1 MRVVEYY
8 KEYKGEEPFF
18 MRGQKYVYCW
28 GKYPD
33 GSVDIAVYSY
43 ANDFAYDYNDFR
55 EAMGIKENQTINNLQ
70 ENMENSISEK
80 IMQLKE
86 IQGQLDSAL
95 AAYKESIAELEAN
108 KGNLVPEVMEAF
120 KGQTQGAEKLKVAID
135 GIMVEITQESER
147 LSTSYKDAF
156 ETALTKVNENTR
168 KVLEQILE
176 DSKVAS
182 KVKGQMKIDGSKV
195 YEAMG
200 DMFGKLKD
208 WLSRA
213 ANKITGFSAKAEEG
227 IGEIEAMLNNYEEEE
242 ANKYAASNMDD
253 IEAGAMRET
262 KNEEMNESEVIKN
275 AATKHVLKGMGAEA
289 PKNTV
294 GTQPTTGGQVIKNAA
309 TKDMAKGKGETLKG
323 EKSLEEPKKE
333 NGVVK
338 NAATKD
344 VEGGKTA
351 GPASQNIEKQ
361 PTTGGQ
367 SIKNAATKDMS
378 KAIKSAPAK
387 AKVVSEDLD
396 TNDGVNKMDEDEVI
410 KNAATKDIKGS
421 KTEVGGKTSGLK
433 NMEEE
438 KSELALRAGAKGKV
452 YESEMEEEGWMN
464 ETEMNMG
471 ENAGASVAAEIA
483 KRLGEM
489 GIGGNE
495 AALTA
500 GLEAAMAN
508 PSPEA
513 EAKAKELLGL
523 PDAPVDQNP
532 IFEDEIP
539 TAMELLAGLA
549 GVITLFGAAYA
560 ITEKNK
566 IVAALKKVFGKGDD
580 TVKEYG
586 DEHSIPTDNAVKD
599 MSASAPKEESWM
611 NEEEEENEKLN
622 EAVNRMKQILK
633 Y

>member
-1 MRVVEYY
+1 MQVVEYY

-18 MRGQKYVYCW
+18 MKGQKYVYCW
-28 GKYPD
+28 GKYPN

-55 EAMGIKENQTINNLQ
+55 SAMGINEITNNLQ
-70 ENMENSISEK
+70 ENMENSINEK
-80 IMQLKE
+80 VMQLKE
-86 IQGQLDSAL
+86 IQAQLDSAL
-95 AAYKESIAELEAN
+95 AAYKESIAELEAS

-195 YEAMG
+195 YEDMG

-213 ANKITGFSAKAEEG
+213 ANKITGFSTKAEEG
-227 IGEIEAMLNNYEEEE
+227 IGEIEAMLNNHEEEE

-253 IEAGAMRET
+253 IEAGAIRET
-262 KNEEMNESEVIKN
+262 KNGEMNESEVIKN

-367 SIKNAATKDMS
+367 TIKNAATKDMS
-378 KAIKSAPAK
+378 KTIKAAPAK
-387 AKVVSEDLD
+387 AKVVAEDLD
-396 TNDGVNKMDEDEVI
+396 TNDGVNKMDEDNEVI
-410 KNAATKDIKGS
+410 KNAATKDIKG

-464 ETEMNMG
+464 EEEMGMA
-471 ENAGASVAAEIA
+471 ENANANVAAEIA
-483 KRLGEM
+483 KRLGEI
-489 GIGGNE
+489 GIGGSE

-532 IFEDEIP
+532 VFEDALP
-539 TAMELLAGLA
+539 TANEFLAAMA
-549 GVITLFGAAYA
+549 GVISLFGLAFVLSYK
-560 ITEKNK
+560 EK
-566 IVAALKKVFGKGDD
+566 IIETLKKTFGKGDD

-586 DEHSIPTDNAVKD
+586 DEHSIPTDSAVKN

-611 NEEEEENEKLN
+611 NEEEDEKLN

>member
-8 KEYKGEEPFF
+8 KEYKDEVPF
-18 MRGQKYVYCW
+18 MMGGRKYVYCW

-33 GSVDIAVYSY
+33 GKVDIAVYSY

-55 EAMGIKENQTINNLQ
+55 EAMGIKENQTTNNLQ
-70 ENMENSISEK
+70 ENMENSINDK
-80 IMQLKE
+80 VMQLKE
-86 IQGQLDSAL
+86 IQSQLDSAL

-108 KGNLVPEVMEAF
+108 KSSLVPEVMEAF

-147 LSTSYKDAF
+147 LTTSYQKAF
-156 ETALTKVNENTR
+156 DMALTKVNENTR

-176 DSKVAS
+176 NSKVAS

-213 ANKITGFSAKAEEG
+213 ANKITGFSSKAEEG

-309 TKDMAKGKGETLKG
+309 TKDMAKGKGEALKG

-378 KAIKSAPAK
+378 KAMKSVPAK

-396 TNDGVNKMDEDEVI
+396 TNDGINKMDEDEVI
-410 KNAATKDIKGS
+410 KNAATKNIKGS

-433 NMEEE
+433 NMEE

-483 KRLGEM
+483 KSLGEM

-495 AALTA
+495 MALTA

-508 PSPEA
+508 PSPDA

-532 IFEDEIP
+532 IFEDDVP

-586 DEHSIPTDNAVKD
+586 DEHS
-599 MSASAPKEESWM
+599 MSAPKEESYMNKEESYM

-622 EAVNRMKQILK
+622 EAVNRMKQILR

>member
-1 MRVVEYY
+1 
-8 KEYKGEEPFF
+8 
-18 MRGQKYVYCW
+18 
-28 GKYPD
+28 
-33 GSVDIAVYSY
+33 
-43 ANDFAYDYNDFR
+43 
-55 EAMGIKENQTINNLQ
+55 
-70 ENMENSISEK
+70 
-80 IMQLKE
+80 
-86 IQGQLDSAL
+86 
-95 AAYKESIAELEAN
+95 
-108 KGNLVPEVMEAF
+108 
-120 KGQTQGAEKLKVAID
+120 
-135 GIMVEITQESER
+135 MVEITQESER

-195 YEAMG
+195 YEDMG

-213 ANKITGFSAKAEEG
+213 ANKITGFSTKAEEG
-227 IGEIEAMLNNYEEEE
+227 IGEIEAMLNNHEEEE

-253 IEAGAMRET
+253 IEAGAIRET

-289 PKNTV
+289 PKSTV

-367 SIKNAATKDMS
+367 AIKNAATKDMS
-378 KAIKSAPAK
+378 KTIKAAPAK
-387 AKVVSEDLD
+387 AKVVAEDLD
-396 TNDGVNKMDEDEVI
+396 TNDGINKMDEDNEVI

-464 ETEMNMG
+464 EEEMGMA
-471 ENAGASVAAEIA
+471 ENANANVAAEIA
-483 KRLGEM
+483 KRLGEI
-489 GIGGNE
+489 GIGGSE

-532 IFEDEIP
+532 VFEDALP
-539 TAMELLAGLA
+539 TANEFLAAMA
-549 GVITLFGAAYA
+549 GVISLFGLAFVLSYK
-560 ITEKNK
+560 EK
-566 IVAALKKVFGKGDD
+566 IIETLKKTFGKGDD

-586 DEHSIPTDNAVKD
+586 DEHAIPTDKAVND
-599 MSASAPKEESWM
+599 IPPPPDYETAMANQVYEMA
-611 NEEEEENEKLN
+611 NEKLN

>member
-1 MRVVEYY
+1 MQVVEYY
-8 KEYKGEEPFF
+8 KEYKDEVPF
-18 MRGQKYVYCW
+18 MMGGKKYVYCW

-33 GSVDIAVYSY
+33 GKIDIAVYSY

-55 EAMGIKENQTINNLQ
+55 SAMGINEITNNLQ
-70 ENMENSISEK
+70 ENMENSIKDK
-80 IMQLKE
+80 IMELKA
-86 IQGQLDSAL
+86 IQEKLDMAL
-95 AAYKESIAELEAN
+95 STYKASIAELETA
-108 KGNLVPEVMEAF
+108 KEQLVPEVMNAF
-120 KGQTQGAEKLKVAID
+120 KGQTVGAEKLKVKVDELI
-135 GIMVEITQESER
+135 VEIVQESEK
-147 LSTSYKDAF
+147 STVSYKTMSDLML
-156 ETALTKVNENTR
+156 EEIKKLDIVLGKTA
-168 KVLEQILE
+168 EQLQE

-182 KVKGQMKIDGSKV
+182 KVKGQLKIGGVKV
-195 YEAMG
+195 YEGESDGFMG
-200 DMFGKLKD
+200 KVLN
-208 WLSRA
+208 WL
-213 ANKITGFSAKAEEG
+213 NKSSEAKTKTIAKAEQS
-227 IGEIEAMLNNYEEEE
+227 IEAIESMIAQHDEEE

-262 KNEEMNESEVIKN
+262 KNEEMNESEVTKN
-275 AATKHVLKGMGAEA
+275 AATKHILKGMGAEA

-338 NAATKD
+338 NAATKN

-351 GPASQNIEKQ
+351 GPTSQNIEKQ

-367 SIKNAATKDMS
+367 AIKNAATKDMS
-378 KAIKSAPAK
+378 KTIKAAPAK

-396 TNDGVNKMDEDEVI
+396 TNDGVNKMDEDNEVI
-410 KNAATKDIKGS
+410 KNAATKDIKG

-489 GIGGNE
+489 GIGGDE
-495 AALTA
+495 TALTA

-532 IFEDEIP
+532 IFEDDIP
-539 TAMELLAGLA
+539 TTTELLTAMA
-549 GVITLFGAAYA
+549 GVISLFGIAFALSYK
-560 ITEKNK
+560 EK
-566 IVAALKKVFGKGDD
+566 IVAALKKTFGKGE
-580 TVKEYG
+580 VKEYT
-586 DEHSIPTDNAVKD
+586 DEAND
-599 MSASAPKEESWM
+599 MSESPVD
-611 NEEEEENEKLN
+611 ENPVYEMKDEKLN

>member
-1 MRVVEYY
+1 MQVVEYY
-8 KEYKGEEPFF
+8 KEYKDEVPF
-18 MRGQKYVYCW
+18 MMGGKKYVYCW

-33 GSVDIAVYSY
+33 GKIDIAVYSY

-55 EAMGIKENQTINNLQ
+55 SAMGINEITNNLQ
-70 ENMENSISEK
+70 ENMENSIKDK
-80 IMQLKE
+80 IMELKA
-86 IQGQLDSAL
+86 IQEKLDMAL
-95 AAYKESIAELEAN
+95 STYKASIAELETA
-108 KGNLVPEVMEAF
+108 KEQLVPEVMNAF
-120 KGQTQGAEKLKVAID
+120 KGQTVGAEKLKVKVDELI
-135 GIMVEITQESER
+135 VEIVQESEK
-147 LSTSYKDAF
+147 STVSYKTMSDLML
-156 ETALTKVNENTR
+156 EEIKKLDIVLGKTA
-168 KVLEQILE
+168 EQLQE

-182 KVKGQMKIDGSKV
+182 KVKGQLKIGGVKV
-195 YEAMG
+195 YEGESDGFMG
-200 DMFGKLKD
+200 KVLN
-208 WLSRA
+208 WL
-213 ANKITGFSAKAEEG
+213 NKSSEAKTKTIAKAEQS
-227 IGEIEAMLNNYEEEE
+227 IEAIESMIAQHDEEE

-262 KNEEMNESEVIKN
+262 KNEEMNESEVTKN
-275 AATKHVLKGMGAEA
+275 AATKHILKGMGAEA

-294 GTQPTTGGQVIKNAA
+294 GTQPTTGGQAIKNAA
-309 TKDMAKGKGETLKG
+309 TKDMSKGKGETLKG

-338 NAATKD
+338 NAATKN

-351 GPASQNIEKQ
+351 GPTSQNIEKQ

-367 SIKNAATKDMS
+367 AIKNAATKDMS
-378 KAIKSAPAK
+378 KTIKAAPAK

-396 TNDGVNKMDEDEVI
+396 TNDGVNKMDEDNEVI
-410 KNAATKDIKGS
+410 KNAATKDIKG

-489 GIGGNE
+489 GIGGDE
-495 AALTA
+495 TALTA

-532 IFEDEIP
+532 IFEDDIP
-539 TAMELLAGLA
+539 TTAELLTAMA
-549 GVITLFGAAYA
+549 GVISLFGIAFALSYK
-560 ITEKNK
+560 EK
-566 IVAALKKVFGKGDD
+566 IVAALKKTFGKGE
-580 TVKEYG
+580 VKEYT
-586 DEHSIPTDNAVKD
+586 DEAND
-599 MSASAPKEESWM
+599 MSESPVD
-611 NEEEEENEKLN
+611 ENPVYEMKDEKLN

>member
-1 MRVVEYY
+1 MQVVEYY

-18 MRGQKYVYCW
+18 MKGQKYVYCW
-28 GKYPD
+28 GKYPN

-55 EAMGIKENQTINNLQ
+55 SAMGINEITNNLQ
-70 ENMENSISEK
+70 ENMENSINEK
-80 IMQLKE
+80 VMQLKE
-86 IQGQLDSAL
+86 IQAQLDSAL
-95 AAYKESIAELEAN
+95 KAYEESIAELVAI
-108 KGNLVPEVMEAF
+108 KGKLVPEVMEAF
-120 KGQTQGAEKLKVAID
+120 KGQTKGAKQLP
-135 GIMVEITQESER
+135 IMINGMLLQIKQESER
-147 LSTSYKDAF
+147 LNTSYANAF
-156 ETALTKVNENTR
+156 ATALTKVNENTR

-176 DSKVAS
+176 NSKVVH
-182 KVKGQMKIDGSKV
+182 KVKGEMKIDGSKI

-227 IGEIEAMLNNYEEEE
+227 IGEIEAMLNKHEEEE
-242 ANKYAASNMDD
+242 SNKYAASNMDD
-253 IEAGAMRET
+253 IEAGAIRET

-367 SIKNAATKDMS
+367 AIKNAATKDMS
-378 KAIKSAPAK
+378 KTIKAAPAK
-387 AKVVSEDLD
+387 AKVVAEDLD
-396 TNDGVNKMDEDEVI
+396 TNDGVNKMDEDNEVI
-410 KNAATKDIKGS
+410 KNAATKDIKG

-464 ETEMNMG
+464 EEEMGMA
-471 ENAGASVAAEIA
+471 ENANANVAAEIA
-483 KRLGEM
+483 KRLGEI
-489 GIGGNE
+489 GIGGSE

-532 IFEDEIP
+532 VFESADAP
-539 TAMELLAGLA
+539 TTAEFLAAVA
-549 GVITLFGAAYA
+549 GVISLFGLTFVLSYKKE
-560 ITEKNK
+560 IIQT
-566 IVAALKKVFGKGDD
+566 LKKTFGKGDD

-586 DEHSIPTDNAVKD
+586 DEHAIPTDKAVSD
-599 MSASAPKEESWM
+599 MPPAPSHEETM
-611 NEEEEENEKLN
+611 GNQVYEMADEKLN

>member
-1 MRVVEYY
+1 MQVVEYY

-18 MRGQKYVYCW
+18 MKGQKYVYCW
-28 GKYPD
+28 GKYPN

-55 EAMGIKENQTINNLQ
+55 SAMGINEITNNLQ
-70 ENMENSISEK
+70 ENMENSIK
-80 IMQLKE
+80 DKVMQLKE
-86 IQGQLDSAL
+86 IQAQLDSAL

-195 YEAMG
+195 YEDMG

-213 ANKITGFSAKAEEG
+213 ANKITGFSSKAEEG
-227 IGEIEAMLNNYEEEE
+227 IGEIEAMLNNHEEEE

-253 IEAGAMRET
+253 IEAGAIRET
-262 KNEEMNESEVIKN
+262 NNEEMNESEVIKN

-294 GTQPTTGGQVIKNAA
+294 GAQPTTGGQVIKNAA
-309 TKDMAKGKGETLKG
+309 TKDMAKGKGEALKG

-367 SIKNAATKDMS
+367 AIKNAATKDMS
-378 KAIKSAPAK
+378 KAMKSAPAK

-438 KSELALRAGAKGKV
+438 SELALRAGAKGKV

-464 ETEMNMG
+464 ETEMGMA
-471 ENAGASVAAEIA
+471 ENANANVAAEIA
-483 KRLGEM
+483 KRLGEI

-532 IFEDEIP
+532 VFESADVP
-539 TAMELLAGLA
+539 TTAEFLAAVA
-549 GVITLFGAAYA
+549 GVISLFGLTFVLSYKKEIIA
-560 ITEKNK
+560 T
-566 IVAALKKVFGKGDD
+566 LKKTFGKGED

-586 DEHSIPTDNAVKD
+586 DEHAIPTDNAVQN